1 MPNPGLLSQSYDN
14 ANPWFLI
21 FWGITQFGAALGI
34 LMSLGQLVM
43 EKKTSLN
50 RLLALLF
57 FQMGLLQA
65 CFLLLVSGEYR
76 EFPRISLAELPL
88 IASTGPI
95 LFGIHR
101 VSQDQDSDKNGFL
114 GLSNKHLVL
123 PILVWIVYLA
133 AISILPVSYMVDKI
147 TLFMTQTGWNEGE
160 ILLLLPLLN
169 LGFYIWLIIW
179 GSWDLF
185 RWEILQEEWTARI
198 LLFMV
203 IATFANMA
211 FGAFFLAS
219 KSPLS
224 LLGCSAMMGLSL
236 CLAYLIG
243 HKRPAFFQTLQE
255 VSEAA
260 RQKYTRSLL
269 LGVDRNAL
277 RENLK
282 QLMERDKLYRDEEL
296 SLADLAD
303 ELALSTHQVSELIN
317 QELGINFSA
326 FVNDYRIKE
335 ACELLQKEPDRS
347 VLDIAFAVGFATKSS
362 FHRAFQKHT
371 GKTPSQFRG
380 SEPV

>member
-1 MPNPGLLSQSYDN
+1 MPNAGLISQSYDN
-14 ANPWFLI
+14 TNPWFLL

-43 EKKTSLN
+43 EKKSSLN

-57 FQMGLLQA
+57 FQMGILQVS
-65 CFLLLVSGEYR
+65 FLLLVSGKYM
-76 EFPRISLAELPL
+76 EFPRISLTEFPL

-101 VSQDQDSDKNGFL
+101 VSQDKDSERSPFL
-114 GLSNKHLVL
+114 GLSGKHLVL
-123 PILVWIVYLA
+123 PGLVWITYLA
-133 AISILPVSYMVDKI
+133 AILILPTEYMI
-147 TLFMTQTGWNEGE
+147 GRISQFMTQTGWGEGE
-160 ILLLLPLLN
+160 ILLVIPLLN
-169 LGFYIWLIIW
+169 LGFYIWLILR

-203 IATFANMA
+203 LATFANMA
-211 FGAFFLAS
+211 FGGIFLAF
-219 KSPLS
+219 KSSLS
-224 LLGCSAMMGLSL
+224 LLACSSMMGLSL

-255 VSEAA
+255 VSEAT
-260 RQKYTRSLL
+260 RQKYARSLL
-269 LGVDRNAL
+269 LGVNRDAL
-277 RENLK
+277 RESLK

-296 SLADLAD
+296 TLADLAD

-326 FVNDYRIKE
+326 FVNDYRIQE

-380 SEPV
+380 SESV